1 MEIEH
6 EELGIEDLFLQDK
19 DEKIEIL
26 ITIPDRGKF
35 KAYVTPVTY
44 GQTKKIERKSEEE
57 VANGER
63 FTSEELDWL
72 PAGVLKGV
80 AEKIMD
86 LSGLGISNEDIQVF

>member
-44 GQTKKIERKSEEE
+44 GQEIRGRSCRVCLDKSFLQ
-57 VANGER
+57 R
-63 FTSEELDWL
+63 QW
-72 PAGVLKGV
+72 
-80 AEKIMD
+80 
-86 LSGLGISNEDIQVF
+86 